1 MSLQTAVPFETQEPD
16 SARPIKT
23 ALAEFAT
30 GTAHDAIPETVRHR
44 ALHHMLD
51 AAGIALASTRF
62 DFAHKTL
69 TAMRGLG
76 GAGEV
81 PVFGMPASLSPRDA
95 AIVNG
100 FLIHGLDYDDTHIA
114 GVLHPTAS
122 VLPTVLSAAA
132 HAGASGRAM
141 ITAYVVGLEAAV
153 RLGAVPKGAFHQVG
167 FHPTGLVGVF
177 GCTLAAGR
185 IFGLTVKQLE
195 QAQGLA
201 LSLASGSMEFL
212 EDGAWNKRF
221 HPGWAAAAGL
231 TAAALAREGFVGASA
246 PYDGRFG
253 LYNAYLGP
261 LAEQCDL
268 SLATGGL
275 GQEWE
280 LLNTAI
286 KPFPTCHFTH
296 GCIDAA
302 LALRDQVGDPKEIV
316 SVEALVPDE
325 VIKTICEPE
334 AKKKRPAND
343 YDAKFSVHFLVAAA
357 LVRGRLGLAE
367 LEEDVL
373 RDPEILALT
382 DKVSYRADP
391 GSAFPKAYSGE
402 VGIRLQD
409 GRTLSHREHINRG
422 AADRP
427 LSNDEIL
434 SKFRANAGMTVDA
447 EAAERMIGAA
457 LGLEAAPNAAAAL
470 RVFSPA
476 AG

>member
-1 MSLQTAVPFETQEPD
+1 MSLQSVVPLEAQEQEPTK
-16 SARPIKT
+16 PIGT

-30 GTAHDAIPETVRHR
+30 GTAHDAIPEAVRHR

-76 GAGEV
+76 GAGDV

-122 VLPTVLSAAA
+122 VLPAVLSAAA

-141 ITAYVVGLEAAV
+141 VTAYIVGLEAAV
-153 RLGAVPKGAFHQVG
+153 RLGAVPKGGFHQVG

-185 IFGLTVKQLE
+185 ILGLTVKQLE

-201 LSLASGSMEFL
+201 LSLASGSLEFL

-221 HPGWAAAAGL
+221 HPGWAASAGL

-268 SLATGGL
+268 SLATEGL
-275 GQEWE
+275 GEAWE

-302 LALRDQVGDPKEIV
+302 LALLDQIDDPREIV
-316 SVEALVPDE
+316 SVEALVPEE
-325 VIKTICEPE
+325 VIKTVCEPE

-343 YDAKFSVHFLVAAA
+343 YDAKFSVHYLIAAA
-357 LVRGRLGLAE
+357 LMRGRLGLAE
-367 LEEDVL
+367 LEEEAL
-373 RDPEILALT
+373 RDPQILALT
-382 DKVSYRADP
+382 DKVSYRTDP

-402 VGIRLQD
+402 VSIRLQD
-409 GRTLSHREHINRG
+409 GRTLSHREHVNRG

-434 SKFRANAGMTVDA
+434 AKFRANAAMTVDG
-447 EAAERMIGAA
+447 EGAERMIGAA
-457 LGLEAAPNAAAAL
+457 LGLEAAPNGVAAF
-470 RVFSPA
+470 RVFSPGA
-476 AG
+476 A

>member
-1 MSLQTAVPFETQEPD
+1 MSVQTVVPFETEPQAD
-16 SARPIKT
+16 APPIT
-23 ALAEFAT
+23 AALAAFAT
-30 GTAHDAIPETVRHR
+30 DTAHDAIPETVRRR

-81 PVFGMPASLSPRDA
+81 PVIGMPASLSPRDA

-122 VLPTVLSAAA
+122 VLPAVFSAAA
-132 HAGASGRAM
+132 HAGASGRTLV
-141 ITAYVVGLEAAV
+141 TAYVIGVEAAA
-153 RLGAVPKGAFHQVG
+153 RLGAVPKGGFHQVG

-185 IFGLTVKQLE
+185 VLGLTAKQLE
-195 QAQGLA
+195 QAQGIA
-201 LSLASGSMEFL
+201 LSLASGSLEFL
-212 EDGAWNKRF
+212 EDGAWNKRL

-231 TAAALAREGFVGASA
+231 TAAALAREGFIGATA

-261 LAEQCDL
+261 LAEQCEL
-268 SLATGGL
+268 RLATDGL
-275 GQEWE
+275 GETWE
-280 LLNTAI
+280 LMNTAI

-302 LALRDQVGDPKEIV
+302 LALRDQVGDLDGIA
-316 SVEALVPDE
+316 SVEALVPEE
-325 VIKTICEPE
+325 VIKTVCEPE
-334 AKKKRPAND
+334 ANKKRPAND
-343 YDAKFSVHFLVAAA
+343 YDAKFSVHYLVAAA

-367 LEEDVL
+367 LEEEAL

-382 DKVSYRADP
+382 EKVRYRADP

-402 VGIRLQD
+402 VIVTRAD
-409 GRTLSHREHINRG
+409 GRTFRHREQINRG

-427 LSNDEIL
+427 LGNDDIL
-434 SKFRANAGMTVDA
+434 AKFRDNAAMTVDA
-447 EAAERMIGAA
+447 ETAERMIDAA
-457 LGLEAAPNAAAAL
+457 LGLEAAPNALAAL
-470 RVFSPA
+470 RVFSPG